1 MGIAKRPKLATRY
14 SGPRAGAR
22 DSVSLEARCRVGE
35 GEETAVAVLDL
46 DAGGCQVRGITA
58 AVTRGGPVQLWLG
71 SIGPLA
77 ARLRWVK
84 NGSAGLAFEAPLGED
99 ALAEARASAAW
110 VAPSRVLPLR
120 RPASAGET

>member
-1 MGIAKRPKLATRY
+1 M
-14 SGPRAGAR
+14 
-22 DSVSLEARCRVGE
+22 
-35 GEETAVAVLDL
+35 
-46 DAGGCQVRGITA
+46 
-58 AVTRGGPVQLWLG
+58 TRGGPVQLWLG
-71 SIGPLA
+71 SVGPLA

-120 RPASAGET
+120 RPVSAGET